1 MTPTDETP
9 EGPTSGAEDLRAE
22 LSRIDE
28 ELAELRRQVREI
40 RSQLADEGP
49 VDAADRAAAMS
60 QAEELEALSVP
71 LERRRE
77 AVRVKI
83 GGTS

>member
-1 MTPTDETP
+1 VD
-9 EGPTSGAEDLRAE
+9 DLRAE
-22 LSRIDE
+22 LSRIDD
-28 ELAELRRQVREI
+28 ELAELHRQVREI

-60 QAEELEALSVP
+60 QAEELVALTVP

-83 GGTS
+83 VSTS